1 MQEAEVKQT
10 CRAAEKEQ
18 NQNQR
23 KEYIPYTEKQV
34 SLVLLWSKKIILKFS
49 PC

>member
-1 MQEAEVKQT
+1 MNVGIQLKLQEAEVKQT

-23 KEYIPYTEKQV
+23 K
-34 SLVLLWSKKIILKFS
+34 
-49 PC
+49 